1 MTRISG
7 RPGQITA
14 SGAISSA
21 LNKANL
27 LEGLTRMDGTIEAGP
42 ATAGR
47 RRMAPRSKVMLGVAA
62 AALVA
67 IAVIVLMLANGPVKA
82 SPPPPTAKSFTLP
95 ALGHPGQKISL
106 AALAGK
112 PVIINFFASWCE
124 PCKRETPLLARFYQ
138 SQHGKVLIIGVDS
151 NDEAAKA
158 MAFVRAEGVS
168 YPVASDPFPAPVT
181 VSYGVLALPQ
191 TFFLNAQHKIV
202 RHIIGGL
209 TSAELTAW
217 ARSLAG
223 HTTG

>member
-1 MTRISG
+1 
-7 RPGQITA
+7 
-14 SGAISSA
+14 
-21 LNKANL
+21 
-27 LEGLTRMDGTIEAGP
+27 MDGTIEAGP
-42 ATAGR
+42 AAAGR
-47 RRMAPRSKVMLGVAA
+47 RRIAPRSKAMLSVAA
-62 AALVA
+62 AALVV
-67 IAVIVLMLANGPVKA
+67 IAVIVLMLANGPAKAKA
-82 SPPPPTAKSFTLP
+82 SPPPAAKSFTLP
-95 ALGHPGQKISL
+95 ALGHPGQKVSL

-124 PCKRETPLLARFYQ
+124 PCKRETPLLAKFYQ

-158 MAFVRAEGVS
+158 MTFVRAEGVS
-168 YPVASDPFPAPVT
+168 YPVASDPFPSPVT

-202 RHIIGGL
+202 RHIFGDL

-223 HTTG
+223 HSTG

>member
-1 MTRISG
+1 
-7 RPGQITA
+7 
-14 SGAISSA
+14 
-21 LNKANL
+21 
-27 LEGLTRMDGTIEAGP
+27 MDGTIEAGP
-42 ATAGR
+42 AAAGR
-47 RRMAPRSKVMLGVAA
+47 RRMAPRSKVMLSVAA

-67 IAVIVLMLANGPVKA
+67 IAVIVLMLGNGPAKAKA
-82 SPPPPTAKSFTLP
+82 SPPPTAKSFTLP
-95 ALGHPGQKISL
+95 ALGHPGQQVSL

-138 SQHGKVLIIGVDS
+138 SQQGKVLIIGVDS

-168 YPVASDPFPAPVT
+168 YPVASDPFPSPVT

-202 RHIIGGL
+202 RHIFGAL

-223 HTTG
+223 HSTG